1 MLFVWALS
9 TAQASDSPSL
19 AQQCSDRAQL
29 FLTALDDDQHAKAN
43 WPFAGKQRRKWT
55 YYPNVPELDVRTEG
69 LAIKDMSSDQR
80 VHAHALI
87 ECGLSSQGYQKAA
100 GIMRLDDILAQT
112 DLYRPKNYGLTSW
125 LFGAGDEAPVDAE
138 KYWLAIFGNPAGTQP
153 WGWQLEGHHLALN
166 FTVAGDG
173 IVFAPAF
180 MGADPARVLDGRYA
194 GWRVM
199 GDEVDQAL
207 TLVNS
212 LSIEQRG
219 QAILAREIPERLFTS
234 PGREDALQEFA
245 GLATSDMSDQQ
256 LVQLRRLLDVYVR
269 NAAEPIADK
278 HLLAIEA
285 DLAESTWFAWMGPTA
300 SQAGIY
306 YRIHSPSVLI
316 EFVTARNRQSKAREP
331 NPNHVHSIF
340 VYPGNNYGDDLLAKH
355 YATSPDHDASHEE

>member
-1 MLFVWALS
+1 VWALS
-9 TAQASDSPSL
+9 TAQASDSSSL
-19 AQQCSDRAQL
+19 AKQCSDRAQL
-29 FLTALDDDQHAKAN
+29 FLTALDDDQLAKAN
-43 WPFAGKQRRKWT
+43 WPFTGKQRRKWT
-55 YYPNVPELDVRTEG
+55 YFPNVPELDIRTEG

-112 DLYRPKNYGLTSW
+112 DLFRPKNPE
-125 LFGAGDEAPVDAE
+125 DEAPVDSE

-180 MGADPARVLDGRYA
+180 MGADPARVPDGRYA
-194 GWRVM
+194 GWRLM
-199 GDEVDQAL
+199 GEEIDQAL
-207 TLVNS
+207 TLVNA
-212 LSIEQRG
+212 LSAEQRG
-219 QAILAREIPERLFTS
+219 QAILAGEIPERLFTS

-245 GLATSDMSDQQ
+245 GLATSDMNDQQ
-256 LVQLRRLLDVYVR
+256 LVQLRRLLDVYVH
-269 NAAEPIADK
+269 NAAEPIAEK
-278 HLLAIEA
+278 HLLEIEA
-285 DLAESTWFAWMGPTA
+285 DFAESTWFAWMGPTE

-340 VYPGNNYGDDLLAKH
+340 VYPGNNYGDDLLAQH
-355 YATSPDHDASHEE
+355 YATSSDHEGSHEE